1 MSSSLILAAGAL
13 AALVPLGF
21 VAPEPVG
28 STQRRPGFWGA
39 LILAAAGPAVLV
51 VTQQAEGW
59 QTGLGPALWL
69 AIATTVCVFVALAAS
84 DRSARRLAPMLIAY
98 LVALGAIALVW
109 QQAPG
114 RPLRNAVF
122 PAWLLVHVAVALV
135 AYGLLT
141 VAAVASCGVVLQERA
156 LRLKRPTAFTRSL
169 PAIADG
175 ERLQTRLLVAVEILL
190 AVTLVTG
197 VVINRAAGGGW
208 LALDHKTV
216 LSLLAFAVI
225 GGLLLLHSRFGLSGR
240 RGARYGLVAYLL
252 VTLAYPGVKFVT
264 DVVISRGG

>member
-1 MSSSLILAAGAL
+1 MTASVLLATGAL
-13 AALVPLGF
+13 AALVPLGMIG
-21 VAPEPVG
+21 PEPVG
-28 STQRRPGFWGA
+28 STQRRPAYWLA
-39 LILAAAGPAVLV
+39 LLLAAAGPVLLA
-51 VTQQAEGW
+51 VTQQIEGW
-59 QTGLGPALWL
+59 RTGLGPALWL
-69 AIATTVCVFVALAAS
+69 AIATTICVFAILAAV
-84 DRSARRLAPMLIAY
+84 DRSARRLAPMLITY
-98 LVALGAIALVW
+98 LIALGAIALVW

-135 AYGLLT
+135 AYGMLT

-169 PAIADG
+169 PAVADG
-175 ERLQTRLLVAVEILL
+175 ERLQTRLVVAVEVLL

-197 VVINRAAGGGW
+197 VVINRAAGAGW

-264 DVVISRGG
+264 DVVLARGG